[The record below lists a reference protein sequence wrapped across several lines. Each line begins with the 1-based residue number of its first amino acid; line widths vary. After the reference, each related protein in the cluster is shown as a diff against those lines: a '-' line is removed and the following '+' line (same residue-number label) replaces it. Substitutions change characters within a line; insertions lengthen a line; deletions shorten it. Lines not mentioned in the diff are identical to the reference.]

1 MVLICHSLNWWGMGF
16 TWREK
21 FSWCLIGFQM
31 YVLECLSHFKS
42 CSYIVPIH
50 MPRCVCIKSRTLWN
64 EIGCPYLLE
73 NWYSHAIE
81 KAKIDSNY
89 RLRSHE
95 GTPCLF
101 LLLFIF
107 FKEQRVLNIFIFMSN
122 IFFYSGNWT
131 KTSQI
136 STPKWEESSDG
147 FIHGFFSLNISS
159 EYLLLTPARWKQT

>member
-73 NWYSHAIE
+73 NRYNYAIE

-107 FKEQRVLNIFIFMSN
+107 FKEQRVLNIFIFYEQHFFLYWELNQDLPDLRSKMRR
-122 IFFYSGNWT
+122 IFWWIYSW
-131 KTSQI
+131 I
-136 STPKWEESSDG
+136 
-147 FIHGFFSLNISS
+147 FLF
-159 EYLLLTPARWKQT
+159 EYIFRIFVAHTC